1 MSFKEKLT
9 QYYTQSYL
17 KKYGDRLTQIQGNVV
32 SVKIEEKTILWIFH
46 KLTATLLVRPDRSK
60 GVVKCVYKKN
70 RWFKKPEF
78 MQLAQGNLLIV
89 QGLKGK
95 KSKKGSQTTE
105 STTIIN
111 IRNLS
116 TKKDLVPV
124 EGKAAK
130 IQRTQKIQRMR

>member
-9 QYYTQSYL
+9 EYYTQSYL

-78 MQLAQGNLLIV
+78 MTINQGNLLVV
-89 QGLKGK
+89 QGVKGVKGK
-95 KSKKGSQTTE
+95 ENSE
-105 STTIIN
+105 TIEIMN
-111 IRNLS
+111 IRNMT
-116 TKKDLVPV
+116 TKKDLV
-124 EGKAAK
+124 K
-130 IQRTQKIQRMR
+130 IDGNTPKTVRQVKRYK